1 MCCEIGGS
9 VKSVQG
15 LNNDISECPSKSYN
29 PKPQAVGTAAPP
41 TFIHVQHTI
50 CKRQPIRKKWS
61 KLKTDDS
68 RLCLNWGARLLCTFF
83 IPKRFVS
90 PPFAFRQMCKVL
102 HCGEPRN
109 SENCSPLRSWINS
122 QEHQWSILFKAHCN
136 HAEETSII
144 GKTLQVHLNLRKVWF

>member
-15 LNNDISECPSKSYN
+15 LNNDISECPSKPYN
-29 PKPQAVGTAAPP
+29 PKPQAVGTAAPS

-50 CKRQPIRKKWS
+50 CKRQPIRKKWEANL
-61 KLKTDDS
+61 KLMIPDCVWTEGPDS
-68 RLCLNWGARLLCTFF
+68 CAHFSSQRDLCHHLLLLGKC
-83 IPKRFVS
+83 I
-90 PPFAFRQMCKVL
+90 
-102 HCGEPRN
+102 
-109 SENCSPLRSWINS
+109 NCSPLRSWINS

-144 GKTLQVHLNLRKVWF
+144 GKTLQVHLNLRKLWF